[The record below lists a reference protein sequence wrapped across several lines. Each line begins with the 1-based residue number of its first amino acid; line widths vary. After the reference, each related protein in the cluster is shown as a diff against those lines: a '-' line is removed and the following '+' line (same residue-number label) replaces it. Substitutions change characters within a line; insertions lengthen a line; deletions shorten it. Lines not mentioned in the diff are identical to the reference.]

1 VSDPAAPVRAEG
13 FRLAATLAVAGLLSG
28 LAIVSAF
35 RLTEPAIRAHQAE
48 ALKSAVFQ
56 VLPGAERM
64 ERRVWAGEALAAA
77 AAGSGDL
84 EDSIFAGFDGDGR
97 LVGYAVPAAGPGFQD
112 TIKLIFGLD
121 PAGEKVI
128 GLAILESRETPGLG
142 DRIYKDPHFLGEFKD
157 LAVEPV
163 IVVVKGHGEN
173 PNEVDAI
180 TGATISSKSVVKI
193 VNKACALWRPR
204 LPAPGAA
211 PPAPPAAADKAAA
224 VPPDVDRGGP
234 VPGGGG
240 GGGEKP

>member
-1 VSDPAAPVRAEG
+1 MTGPQAPARGEG
-13 FRLAATLAVAGLLSG
+13 FRLAATLAVAGLISG
-28 LAIVSAF
+28 LAIVSAY
-35 RLTEPAIRAHQAE
+35 RLTAPAIRAHQAE
-48 ALKSAVFQ
+48 ALRSAVFQ

-64 ERRVWAGEALAAA
+64 ERRVWKDGALAAA
-77 AAGSGDL
+77 AEGGGDL
-84 EDSIFAGFDGDGR
+84 ESSIFAGFAADGH

-121 PAGEKVI
+121 PTGGRVV

-157 LAVEPV
+157 LVVEPV

-180 TGATISSKSVVKI
+180 TGATISSKSVVRI
-193 VNKACALWRPR
+193 VNEACTLWRPR

-211 PPAPPAAADKAAA
+211 AAAPAKRDDAAA
-224 VPPDVDRGGP
+224 VPRDVERGGP

-240 GGGEKP
+240 GEKP